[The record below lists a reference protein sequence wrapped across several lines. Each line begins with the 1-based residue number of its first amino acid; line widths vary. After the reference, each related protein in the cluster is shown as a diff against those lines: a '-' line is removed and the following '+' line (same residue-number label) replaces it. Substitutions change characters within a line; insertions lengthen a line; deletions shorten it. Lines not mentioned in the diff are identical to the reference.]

1 MGNMDNRVII
11 HIDGGSRGNPGPAA
25 AGVVVRAADDG
36 IVLHEAGL
44 FLGKT
49 TNNVAEYRGLL
60 AALEAATRL
69 NVTHAEVFSDSELLV
84 RQMNGQYR
92 VKKPHLRKL
101 FEQAKE
107 MADAFDGFKI
117 AHVRREKNAD
127 ADRLV
132 NRALDLKRDVDAADL

>member
-1 MGNMDNRVII
+1 MDNRVII

-92 VKKPHLRKL
+92 VKKPHLREL

-107 MADAFDGFKI
+107 MAAAFDEFTI
-117 AHVRREKNAD
+117 AHVRREQNAD

-132 NRALDLKRDVDAADL
+132 NRALDLKRDVDSDDL

>member
-1 MGNMDNRVII
+1 MDNRVII

-25 AGVVVRAADDG
+25 AGVVIRAADDG

-60 AALEAATRL
+60 AALQAATRL
-69 NVTHAEVFSDSELLV
+69 NVTHAKVFSDSELLV
-84 RQMNGQYR
+84 RQMNGEYR
-92 VKKPHLRKL
+92 VKKTHLREL

-107 MADAFDGFKI
+107 IAAAFDDFKI
-117 AHVRREKNAD
+117 THIRREKNID

-132 NRALDLKRDVDAADL
+132 NRALDLKRDVDSADL